1 MMIRGLRWWI
11 VSLVFLAAVLNYVDR
26 QALSALAPTIQ
37 ADLEMDDRDYANV
50 VNVFLLAYTF
60 AYLVSGRL
68 VDRLGTRAGMAL
80 FVVWWSV
87 ANMLTAGSQGV
98 RSLGATR
105 FLLGLGEAGIW
116 PAASKVVSEWFSPR
130 ERALAIG
137 FYTMGSTVGATLAP
151 LLVIPLAGAV
161 GGEGWRVAFLIT
173 GFVGFLWLVPWLL
186 LNRGQED
193 EKGGAAE
200 GVAPSLGK
208 AWSWGELVA
217 FRPLWLL
224 LAGRLLTDPVWYFF
238 QFWFAKYLGSARGL
252 DQESLSVTGFVFAA
266 AAVGSLAGGWLSG
279 HLVKRGMRPVAARLR
294 VMLGCACL
302 MPLAPLIAAAGG
314 LPLALVLAGCTVF
327 AALAWLINLTAI
339 VVDVVPGH
347 SLGTAFSIVAAG
359 STVGGMAMNLLVAAM
374 VAGSPGA
381 DAGFLDRAFH
391 AALGPLAAL
400 VEGRGYGAW
409 FLVMAFLHPFAFLL
423 LWLGGIRR
431 ARS

>member
-161 GGEGWRVAFLIT
+161 GG
-173 GFVGFLWLVPWLL
+173 
-186 LNRGQED
+186 
-193 EKGGAAE
+193 
-200 GVAPSLGK
+200 K
-208 AWSWGELVA
+208 A
-217 FRPLWLL
+217 
-224 LAGRLLTDPVWYFF
+224 
-238 QFWFAKYLGSARGL
+238 
-252 DQESLSVTGFVFAA
+252 
-266 AAVGSLAGGWLSG
+266 
-279 HLVKRGMRPVAARLR
+279 
-294 VMLGCACL
+294 
-302 MPLAPLIAAAGG
+302 
-314 LPLALVLAGCTVF
+314 
-327 AALAWLINLTAI
+327 
-339 VVDVVPGH
+339 
-347 SLGTAFSIVAAG
+347 
-359 STVGGMAMNLLVAAM
+359 
-374 VAGSPGA
+374 
-381 DAGFLDRAFH
+381 
-391 AALGPLAAL
+391 
-400 VEGRGYGAW
+400 GAW
-409 FLVMAFLHPFAFLL
+409 HF
-423 LWLGGIRR
+423 
-431 ARS
+431 